1 MNSIEVSLPIK
12 LGQFVKLASLAET
25 GGQAREMI
33 EMGDITVNGQVETH
47 RGHRPQQRRY
57 RLPYSG
63 RRRNRRRGS
72 RDLDEAMTPQQYLQV

>member
-1 MNSIEVSLPIK
+1 VTVNSIEVSLPIK

-47 RGHRPQQRRY
+47 RGHH
-57 RLPYSG
+57 LSNG
-63 RRRNRRRGS
+63 DIVSLILADG
-72 RDLDEAMTPQQYLQV
+72 EIAVEVAAI